1 MLTRMYF
8 ALALCLTL
16 SACGGGSSS
25 SNATQ
30 PNAQATLF
38 ELFPNTS
45 GSHRTVSDTGNVAKD
60 NAFFASVGSNG
71 RACVTC
77 HQPALDWTITP
88 AFVQQR
94 FDATSGTDPLFRAVD
109 GSNSPNAD
117 VSSVAARRDAY
128 SMLLGKGLIRVGL
141 PMPSGAEFTLE
152 AVDDPYGFASA
163 QELSLF
169 RRPLPTTN
177 LKFLTTVMWD
187 GRESLANQTLDDNLS
202 HQANGATRGHAQGAS
217 DLTLEEQ
224 NQIVAFEKSLFT
236 AQVFDN
242 AAAKVDAEGAQAG
255 PDTLAS
261 QDFFIGI
268 NDPLGNNPTGKTFDP
283 NVFHLF
289 DAWANLVGTDA
300 TTQARRA
307 VARGQAIFNTK
318 PISIAGVKG
327 LNDELGLAAIP
338 GTCTTCH
345 DSPNVGHH
353 SVPAPLDL
361 GLSDESRRTP
371 DMPLYTLRC
380 TTTGEAVKTTDPGRA
395 LVTGKCKDI
404 GRFKGPIL
412 RGLAARAPYFHNG
425 FAADLQ
431 AAVDFY
437 NTRFNIGLSDA
448 EKSDLIAFLRAL

>member
-1 MLTRMYF
+1 MSTRIYF
-8 ALALCLTL
+8 ALALCLSL
-16 SACGGGSSS
+16 IACGGGGSSS
-25 SNATQ
+25 SATL
-30 PNAQATLF
+30 PKAQATMF
-38 ELFPNTS
+38 DLFPNTS
-45 GSHRTVSDTGNVAKD
+45 GSHRTVSDTGDLATD
-60 NAFFASVGSNG
+60 NAFFNSVGSNG
-71 RACVTC
+71 RACITC

-88 AFVQQR
+88 AFVRER
-94 FDATSGTDPLFRAVD
+94 FDATSGTDPLFRTVD

-117 VSSVAARRDAY
+117 VSTVKARRDAY
-128 SMLLGKGLIRVGL
+128 NMLISKGLIRVGL
-141 PMPSGAEFTLE
+141 PIPNGAEFTLE
-152 AVDDPYGFASA
+152 TVEDPYGFASA
-163 QELSLF
+163 KELSLF

-177 LKFLTTVMWD
+177 LKFLSTVMWD
-187 GRESLANQTLDDNLS
+187 GRESLAGQTLHDNLS
-202 HQANGATRGHAQGAS
+202 HQANSATRGHAQSAR
-217 DLTLEEQ
+217 DLTPDEHD
-224 NQIVAFEKSLFT
+224 QIVAFEKSLFT

-242 AAAKVDAEGAQAG
+242 AATKVDAEGAQAG

-283 NVFHLF
+283 NAFHLF

-300 TTQARRA
+300 TAEARRA
-307 VARGQAIFNTK
+307 AARGQALFNTK

-327 LNDELGLAAIP
+327 LNDELGLAAIA

-345 DSPNVGHH
+345 DAPNVGNH
-353 SVPAPLDL
+353 SLPAPLDL
-361 GLSDESRRTP
+361 GLSDASRRTP

-380 TTTGEAVKTTDPGRA
+380 TATGEVVKTTDPGRA